1 MIYHD
6 YGTENEYLIGISAQD
21 KCFGEYGCF
30 SGNPSTYTALA
41 NEDTIVMEIPK
52 SDLHHFISL
61 NPRNAE
67 EIFGSMAKQIAML
80 SKNIEMLRNEG

>member
-1 MIYHD
+1 
-6 YGTENEYLIGISAQD
+6 
-21 KCFGEYGCF
+21 
-30 SGNPSTYTALA
+30 
-41 NEDTIVMEIPK
+41 MEIPK

-80 SKNIEMLRNEG
+80 SKNIEMLRDEG